1 MGALCLSWRPGA
13 GEGWLCSYLNFSK
26 CLGMGGLFLLPLRVR
41 VLTLVALPRLERG
54 CGSLDGAL
62 GPPPSRSSAPVQ
74 AAASLSTRC
83 GPEVD

>member
-26 CLGMGGLFLLPLRVR
+26 CLGMGGLFLLLLR
-41 VLTLVALPRLERG
+41 VLTLVALPQLERG
-54 CGSLDGAL
+54 CGSLDGAF
-62 GPPPSRSSAPVQ
+62 GPSPSRSSAPVQ
-74 AAASLSTRC
+74 AAASLYTRC